1 MEITLLKLNLDG
13 SSFIANAPFSG
24 EEADESEASTELEV
38 GEDRREDDE
47 SNGRGA
53 APFVAAVI
61 GLLFLLGVAVVARRY
76 LTEDGADGADVEI
89 TERVPGD
96 IGETED

>member
-13 SSFIANAPFSG
+13 SSFTANAPFSG
-24 EEADESEASTELEV
+24 EEAADGETELEV